1 MMLIS
6 GDVRIIHAFNDNDND
21 LRNQVI
27 TLTITE
33 LIYVKNYKFYN
44 LLKNNF
50 YISNNSIISLKKIKV
65 KKNILIL

>member
-33 LIYVKNYKFYN
+33 LIYLKNYNFYN

-50 YISNNSIISLKKIKV
+50 YISNNSIVYFKKIKV

>member
-50 YISNNSIISLKKIKV
+50 YISNNSIFYFKKIKV

>member
-1 MMLIS
+1 MLIS

-50 YISNNSIISLKKIKV
+50 YISNNSIIYFKKIKV